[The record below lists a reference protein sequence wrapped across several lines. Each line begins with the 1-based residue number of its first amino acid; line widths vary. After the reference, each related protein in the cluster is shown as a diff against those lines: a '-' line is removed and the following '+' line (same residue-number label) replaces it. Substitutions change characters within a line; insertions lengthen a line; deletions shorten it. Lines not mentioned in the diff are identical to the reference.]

1 MTTRIELTTFGAE
14 RRELKTESIQDLHAQ
29 ISQLTGQED
38 KLHIFLVDSEEEL
51 QSLDGHRAAQAVAHK
66 CTKAVVTVRMD
77 SAKTDNFPV
86 SQTVRKVLDW
96 ATGKHGFNLD
106 ATSSAKANL
115 ILPGTDAPLDKQAL
129 IGQFVNPDSCSA
141 EFVLTLKDFTNG

>member
-1 MTTRIELTTFGAE
+1 MSTRIELTTFGAE
-14 RRELKTESIQDLHAQ
+14 RRELKAESIQDLRAQ
-29 ISQLTGQED
+29 IAQVTGQD
-38 KLHIFLVDSEEEL
+38 KLHILLVDSDEEL

-66 CTKAVVTVRMD
+66 CTKAVVSVRMD
-77 SAKTDNFPV
+77 SVKTENFPV

-106 ATSSAKANL
+106 ATSAAKANL
-115 ILPGTDAPLDKQAL
+115 ILPGTDKPLDKQAL
-129 IGQFVNPDSCSA
+129 IGQFVNPDSCSS